1 MFEDETVDIKCPQ
14 CGHLNS
20 ILVREFEAASESH
33 IVCVG
38 CKAAVKVEAHEFRQR
53 LDDVRKELEELE
65 RTAERSIPKPRPAKD
80 DYQI

>member
-1 MFEDETVDIKCPQ
+1 MFEDETIDIKCPQ

-20 ILVREFEAASESH
+20 LLVREFEAASESH
-33 IVCVG
+33 VVCVG
-38 CKAAVKVEAHEFRQR
+38 CRAAVKVEAHEFHRR

-65 RTAERSIPKPRPAKD
+65 RKAGRGMPKPRSAKD